1 MKVIGFQRRSF
12 KGDDGQQV
20 SGVNVYLSYPLDKGE
35 GQGAER
41 VYLTD
46 AKLAE
51 CGYTLKVGDEVNVW
65 YNRYGKC
72 TAIFPVK

>member
-1 MKVIGFQRRSF
+1 MKVIGFRRSSF

-35 GQGAER
+35 GQGSER

-51 CGYTLKVGDEVNVW
+51 CGYTPKVGDEVKLE

-72 TAIFPVK
+72 SGIFPVK

>member
-1 MKVIGFQRRSF
+1 MKVVGFRKSSF

-20 SGVNVYLSYPLDKGE
+20 SGVNIYLTYPLDKGE
-35 GQGAER
+35 GQGTDR

-51 CGYTLKVGDEVNVW
+51 CGYTPKVGDDVRVE
-65 YNRYGKC
+65 YNRWGKC
-72 TAIFPVK
+72 SGIFAVK

>member
-1 MKVIGFQRRSF
+1 MKVVGFRKSSF

-20 SGVNVYLSYPLDKGE
+20 SGVNVYLTYPLDKGE
-35 GQGAER
+35 GQGTDR

-51 CGYTLKVGDEVNVW
+51 CGYTPKVGDEVRLE
-65 YNRYGKC
+65 YNRWGKC
-72 TAIFPVK
+72 SGIYPAK